1 MYVPP
6 MYTHNVLR
14 DLGMRC
20 NSEQLHR
27 RGTWHRDFTTIGE
40 HFFSFFLQRLAICLL
55 FLSTRSVMA
64 LATIGR

>member
-1 MYVPP
+1 

-14 DLGMRC
+14 DLKVRC
-20 NSEQLHR
+20 NSRQLHR
-27 RGTWHRDFTTIGE
+27 KGTWHRDFTTIGG
-40 HFFSFFLQRLAICLL
+40 HYFLLQRLAICLF